1 MDATKKRAQKLEAKG
16 QAVDFK
22 KMLRK
27 EPDAGTTKRSIA
39 TMPAAWLRTNVLHP
53 CEGVIERQIA

>member
-39 TMPAAWLRTNVLHP
+39 TMPAAWLRRNVFHP
-53 CEGVIERQIA
+53 CEA